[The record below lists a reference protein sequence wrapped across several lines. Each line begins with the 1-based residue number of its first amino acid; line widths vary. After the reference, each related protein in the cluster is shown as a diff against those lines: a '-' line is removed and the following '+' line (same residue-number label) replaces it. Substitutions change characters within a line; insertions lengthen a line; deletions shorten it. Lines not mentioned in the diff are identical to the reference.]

1 MARTKSK
8 SKKDVRRRVFLVDFE
23 NVKSAGLNGILG
35 LTEDDTVCFFYS
47 ENAETMTFGLHRRLT
62 ETKANVQ
69 YQKVEVGVKNALD
82 FQLSSYLGYVISQ
95 NLVAG
100 LEHVSYYIVTNDRG
114 FACLKTY
121 WKKRNIEVNLVSEI
135 TVGVQNEAAVKELP
149 EKEPAKEESKQ
160 VKEEPKVEKQ
170 PANEDAKKPPK
181 KTQRR
186 RSAKKSMKESPKDEL
201 TLAVENVLEDKS
213 DVPFIVKCINHYK
226 TKSGVNNALMKE
238 FKDAKKAG
246 EVYSAIKPLIK
257 DKKGR

>member
-8 SKKDVRRRVFLVDFE
+8 SKKDVRRRVFLIDFE

-62 ETKANVQ
+62 ETKAIVQ

-82 FQLSSYLGYVISQ
+82 FQLSSYLGYAISQ
-95 NLVAG
+95 NLAAG
-100 LEHVSYYIVTNDRG
+100 MENVTYYVVTNDRG
-114 FACLKTY
+114 FACLQTY
-121 WKKRNIEVNLVSEI
+121 WKKRNIEVNIVSEI
-135 TVGVQNEAAVKELP
+135 TLGVQSDVVVKELT
-149 EKEPAKEESKQ
+149 EKEAPKP
-160 VKEEPKVEKQ
+160 VKKAV
-170 PANEDAKKPPK
+170 
-181 KTQRR
+181 
-186 RSAKKSMKESPKDEL
+186 KDEL
-201 TLAVENVLEDKS
+201 TLAVEKVLEDKS

-246 EVYSAIKPLIK
+246 EVYSAIKPLLK

>member
-1 MARTKSK
+1 MARAKNKT
-8 SKKDVRRRVFLVDFE
+8 KKDVRRRVFLIDFE

-35 LTEDDTVCFFYS
+35 LNEDDTVCFFYS

-82 FQLSSYLGYVISQ
+82 FQLSSYLGYAISQ
-95 NLVAG
+95 NVAAG
-100 LEHVSYYIVTNDRG
+100 FENVTYYIVTNDRG

-121 WKKRNIEVNLVSEI
+121 WKKRNIEVNIVSEI
-135 TVGVQNEAAVKELP
+135 TIGVQSDVVVKELT
-149 EKEPAKEESKQ
+149 EKE
-160 VKEEPKVEKQ
+160 VV
-170 PANEDAKKPPK
+170 
-181 KTQRR
+181 
-186 RSAKKSMKESPKDEL
+186 KDEL
-201 TLAVENVLEDKS
+201 TLAVEKVLEDKA